1 MPRSLTSGV
10 LAAIAASAVSPAF
23 FVEIAFANETL
34 YMWSGV
40 GTITPP
46 GPASNPL
53 ATFPYGQTWTGL
65 GWLGKVSNIP
75 QTSKIQAQNIT
86 LALSGIPSQL
96 MVEASQQVRMNG
108 VATVW
113 IGFFNSSGAL
123 IEDPVQVFLGG
134 LDVPSLTD
142 NGDTCTIE
150 ITCENPLL
158 TLNLAPNRQF
168 DDADQQIYFPGDL
181 GLSFVD
187 ALIELQLL
195 WPTDGGSNA
204 ALYPI
209 KLTLTP
215 NNEDIT
221 VGGTVQLTATVY
233 YSDGSSASYD
243 AGTNGYATFHAAS
256 SNPAIATIDSA
267 TGIVTG
273 VSPGVCN
280 ILLRSADLHANA
292 SYAVFRCCCN
302 LIVRSA

>member
-1 MPRSLTSGV
+1 MPRSLSSAV
-10 LAAIAASAVSPAF
+10 LAAIAASAVSPAM
-23 FVEIAFANETL
+23 FVSIAFANETL
-34 YMWSGV
+34 YMFTGI

-53 ATFPYGQTWTGL
+53 ATFPYGETWQGL
-65 GWLGKVSNIP
+65 GWLFKISQIP

-86 LALSGIPSQL
+86 LQLSGIPSQL

-113 IGFFNSSGAL
+113 FGFFDSNGNL

-134 LDVPSLTD
+134 LDVPTLSD
-142 NGDTCTIE
+142 DGNTCTIAV
-150 ITCENPLL
+150 TCENPLL

-168 DDADQQIYFPGDL
+168 DDADQQIYFSGDL

-187 ALIELQLL
+187 ALVELQLL

-204 ALYPI
+204 AFYPT

-215 NNEDIT
+215 NNADIV
-221 VGGTVQLTATVY
+221 VGGTEQLTATVY

-243 AGTNGYATFHAAS
+243 AGTSGYATFHCAS
-256 SNPAIATIDSA
+256 SNPAIATVDSA

-280 ILLRSADLHANA
+280 IILRSADLHANA
-292 SYAVFRCCCN
+292 SYAVFRSSCN
-302 LIVRSA
+302 VIVRTV

>member
-1 MPRSLTSGV
+1 MPRSLSSAV
-10 LAAIAASAVSPAF
+10 LAAIAASAVSPAM
-23 FVEIAFANETL
+23 FVSIAFANETL

-40 GTITPP
+40 GTIAPAGPP
-46 GPASNPL
+46 SNPL
-53 ATFPYGQTWTGL
+53 ATFPYGQTWTGM
-65 GWLGKVSNIP
+65 GWLGKVSSVP

-86 LALSGIPSQL
+86 LSLSGIPSQL

-113 IGFFNSSGAL
+113 IGFCDSNGNL
-123 IEDPVQVFLGG
+123 LKDPVQVFLGG
-134 LDVPSLTD
+134 LDVPTLTD

-204 ALYPI
+204 AFYPT

-215 NNEDIT
+215 NNADIL
-221 VGGTVQLTATVY
+221 VGGTVSLTATVY
-233 YSDGSSASYD
+233 YSDGSNASYA
-243 AGTNGYATFHAAS
+243 AGTGGYATFHCAS
-256 SNPAIATIDSA
+256 SNPAIATIDSV
-267 TGIVTG
+267 TGVVTG

-292 SYAVFRCCCN
+292 SYAVFRSSCN
-302 LIVRSA
+302 IIVRSV

>member
-53 ATFPYGQTWTGL
+53 ATFPYGETWQGM

-86 LALSGIPSQL
+86 LALSGIPAGL

-187 ALIELQLL
+187 ALVELQLL
-195 WPTDGGSNA
+195 WPTDA
-204 ALYPI
+204 AANTPYPI

-215 NNEDIT
+215 NNADIV
-221 VGGTVQLTATVY
+221 VGGTEILSATVY
-233 YSDGSSASYD
+233 YSDGSSASYA
-243 AGTNGYATFHAAS
+243 AGTGGYPTFHAAS
-256 SNPAIATIDSA
+256 SNPAIATIDSV
-267 TGIVTG
+267 TGTVTG

-280 ILLRSADLHANA
+280 IILRSADLHANA
-292 SYAVFRCCCN
+292 SYAVFRSSCN
-302 LIVRSA
+302 VIVRSV